1 MFNFTKKDIA
11 GFKTIG
17 LLSAVIL
24 FIILLTFGVKHYFT
38 GKIVSDW
45 SRISEEKNGQIHTDC
60 LNLFYDYQNKT
71 SEYASVIAKNKKVIS
86 AFSNQNTR
94 KTYEALYDIENTN
107 GYNIEFYN
115 SRLELFLFTGRQVN
129 PDIIELKRAIDG
141 EKFSVVKEVG
151 LYSYIIVFEPLK
163 NESGATEGVL
173 VVSSLLDINAQVQNK
188 FYSGAGIKKEIFD
201 KYHIDVILD
210 FSRTQNAALSYDTT
224 SGELTQLAIN
234 DINNK
239 KIGKLV
245 IPNLD
250 QSSYVLSVSNKFD
263 NVIGILV
270 FALNILAMYAVMLV
284 SQRTKFLIIRVLL
297 TTFVLIVSRYVWLA
311 LDFPGKLITEIGSD
325 IFSPIHFASGYAFG
339 AAKSIGELLISSII
353 LLIITIYIVVN
364 VIQYYK
370 NEFSLPGADAGKGKS
385 SAKNKDT
392 EKGKQNINSPVPLWR
407 QIIYIVCSLFVS
419 VYSIHIY
426 GLIIQSLIYNS
437 TIRFI
442 DKSDIFSITQP
453 ELIIV
458 RLVITCFSISLLMIL
473 ISSGIIILKNINQ
486 YVSPFKA
493 IRKNSA
499 LFVFAVI
506 ILVNLVISAFP
517 ESFIDISLKFNL
529 RAVVLSLAGLFT
541 LYIQRQLSFQREFRF
556 VNVVNFSFMLLACVI
571 FVPAVL
577 LNKITTQENRYL
589 EKAAKEISMQSN
601 DKISF
606 LISSTLD
613 DVTDSRDIENDISDK
628 NKSGKLAFSIWAGS
642 KFYDE
647 DLNSA
652 VFVLDTARKLISDF
666 NINSNELQSDSVISF
681 TLRSLNTKNADT
693 LIADTDE
700 ETHVDETAE
709 TENDYKDINTVNKM
723 FQLLQT
729 GEVLQNKE
737 MRFYSSIRSIEKTN
751 LRNGAL
757 ENVAG
762 YVIVASGYDAKNFLT
777 QTNMGIF
784 KNFTRD
790 NILSKLTSIPVIS
803 EYSEGELV
811 GSSNKDISK
820 SFVKSIDAFRESVK
834 DKVDKSALRFD
845 EFENVI
851 YKSFYVLSESQT
863 PNGKTE
869 KIYVVSVKV
878 NDFGLSTFYFF
889 RYLLF
894 VVLVYVIIL
903 CAYLTYKLLLY
914 ISNPA
919 KYKFF
924 KFGFREKLFASFMLA
939 SVIPIVILAI
949 YTREFVKDK
958 NEEFYRNQLISDL
971 RIVEQ
976 YIKSKASTE
985 APKPNKNNK
994 KEVVAP
1000 YSDLFDKGFSESD
1013 KNFNFYVKTK
1023 LTATTNEQLYKSDLL
1038 DTRISG
1044 NAFYNIALLK
1054 RDYFP
1059 ENQQIGDFTFIVGYK
1074 PIYDNFNNLIGIIST
1089 QSVFKQSE
1097 INQELTESLVYILG
1111 PYFTAVII
1119 LIFIV
1124 NFLSYRISNPVLK
1137 LQKAT
1142 EQLSKGNIDVQVKS
1156 NSKDEIGELVKSFNR
1171 MIKELKRSRTEL
1183 QKAEREGAWRDIAR
1197 QVAHEIKN
1205 PLTPMKLAM
1214 QHMYYAYTHGSNDFK
1229 SVIQTTNKLIID
1241 QIETLNKIATEFS
1254 NFAKL
1259 PSRNYELLDINEILS
1274 DVVKLMNT
1282 EGKIHLKADNGIYN
1296 KSVNAANK
1304 KYILGDKDEVRRAL
1318 INIIKNSMQAVDE
1331 NESREDEGSI
1341 DIETIRNNG
1350 YYSVKIKDNGV
1361 GMDMETQQK
1370 LFEPYFSTKSSGMGL
1385 GLVITKK
1392 ILDDMKA
1399 KITVNSKPGSGT
1411 EVEVRFKI
1419 EESV

>member
-17 LLSAVIL
+17 LLSAVML

-45 SRISEEKNGQIHTDC
+45 DRISGEKNSQIHTDC

-71 SEYASVIAKNKKVIS
+71 SEFAAVVSKNKRVTG
-86 AFSNQNTR
+86 AFLNQNTR
-94 KTYEALYDIENTN
+94 KTYEALYDIENLN

-129 PDIIELKRAIDG
+129 PDIIELKRAADG
-141 EKFSVVKEVG
+141 ERFSVVKEIG
-151 LYSYIIVFEPLK
+151 LYSYIIVFEPVK
-163 NESGATEGVL
+163 NEQNVTDGVII
-173 VVSSLLDINAQVQNK
+173 VSSLLDINSQVQNK
-188 FYSGAGIKKEIFD
+188 FFSGAGIKKEIFD
-201 KYHIDVILD
+201 KYHIDVLFD
-210 FSRTQNAALSYDTT
+210 FTRSQSAALSYDTA

-234 DINNK
+234 DINNN

-250 QSSYVLSVSNKFD
+250 QSSYVLSVSTKFD
-263 NVIGILV
+263 NIIGMLV
-270 FALNILAMYAVMLV
+270 FTLNILAMYAVILV
-284 SQRTKFLIIRVLL
+284 SIRTNLIIIRILL
-297 TTFVLIVSRYVWLA
+297 TATVLVVSRYVWLA
-311 LDFPGKLITEIGSD
+311 LDFPGKLFAEMGSD
-325 IFSPIHFASGYAFG
+325 IFSPIHFATGYAFG
-339 AAKSIGELLISSII
+339 AAKSIGELLISSVI
-353 LLIITIYIVVN
+353 LLIISIYTVVN
-364 VIQYYK
+364 IIQYYRK
-370 NEFSLPGADAGKGKS
+370 DAGSLKSEAPKGKENAKRRESAEQTGVKPSLHLWHQLTAVIFSLLA
-385 SAKNKDT
+385 
-392 EKGKQNINSPVPLWR
+392 
-407 QIIYIVCSLFVS
+407 S
-419 VYSIHIY
+419 VYSIHLY
-426 GLIIQSLIYNS
+426 GLIIQNLIYNS

-442 DKSDIFSITQP
+442 DKSDIFSLTQP
-453 ELIIV
+453 ELIVV
-458 RLVITCFSISLLMIL
+458 RLVITCFSISLLLIL
-473 ISSGIIILKNINQ
+473 ISCGLVILRNINQ
-486 YVSPFKA
+486 YLSPFKSV
-493 IRKNSA
+493 RKNSS
-499 LFVFAVI
+499 LFVFAMI
-506 ILVNLVISAFP
+506 IIVNLVLSVFP

-529 RAVVLSLAGLFT
+529 RAVILSLAGLFT
-541 LYIQRQLSFQREFRF
+541 LYIQRQLSFQREYRF
-556 VNVVNFSFMLLACVI
+556 VNVVNFSFLLLACII

-589 EKAAKEISMQSN
+589 EKAAKEISMQTN

-613 DVTDSRDIENDISDK
+613 DVTESPEIENDITDK
-628 NKSGKLAFSIWAGS
+628 NKFSKLAFSIWAGS

-652 VFVLDTARKLISDF
+652 VFVLDTAKKLISDF
-666 NINSNELQSDSVISF
+666 NINPNELLSDSVISF
-681 TLRSLNTKNADT
+681 TLRSLNTQNADT
-693 LIADTDE
+693 VIA
-700 ETHVDETAE
+700 ETEETAE
-709 TENDYKDINTVNKM
+709 LDENEQSEEFTDINTVNKM
-723 FQLLQT
+723 FELLQT

-737 MRFYSSIRSIEKTN
+737 MRFYSSIRPVEKTN
-751 LRNGAL
+751 LRNSGVDDA
-757 ENVAG
+757 AG

-790 NILSKLTSIPVIS
+790 NILSKLTSAPVIS
-803 EYSEGELV
+803 EFSEGELA
-811 GSSNKDISK
+811 GSSNRDVSK

-834 DKVDKSALRFD
+834 DKVDKSALRYD
-845 EFENVI
+845 EFENEI
-851 YKSFYVLSESQT
+851 YKSFYVLTENQSGST
-863 PNGKTE
+863 RTE

-889 RYLLF
+889 RFLLF
-894 VVLVYVIIL
+894 IVLIYLIMLVI
-903 CAYLTYKLLLY
+903 YLTYKLLLY
-914 ISNPA
+914 IANPE

-924 KFGFREKLFASFMLA
+924 KFGFREKLFASFLFA

-958 NEEFYRNQLISDL
+958 NEEFYSNQLISDL

-976 YIKSKASTE
+976 YIKSKTSAEVSKEKTG
-985 APKPNKNNK
+985 K
-994 KEVVAP
+994 KENVVP
-1000 YSDLFDKGFSESD
+1000 YSDLFDRGFSESD

-1023 LTATTNEQLYKSDLL
+1023 LAATTNEQLYKSDLL

-1089 QSVFKQSE
+1089 QTVFKQSE

-1124 NFLSYRISNPVLK
+1124 NFLSYRISNPILK

-1183 QKAEREGAWRDIAR
+1183 KKAEREGAWRDIAR

-1214 QHMYYAYTHGSNDFK
+1214 QHMFYAYTHGSNDFK
-1229 SVIQTTNKLIID
+1229 AIIQTTNKLIID

-1259 PSRNYELLDINEILS
+1259 PSRNYEPLDINEILG

-1282 EGKIHLKADNGIYN
+1282 DGKIHLNVNNDVIIKA
-1296 KSVNAANK
+1296 VNAAEK

-1331 NESREDEGSI
+1331 YEHRKVKGSI

-1361 GMDMETQQK
+1361 GMDEETQQQ

-1399 KITVNSKPGSGT
+1399 KINVKSKPGSGT
-1411 EVEVRFKI
+1411 EVEIRFKI
-1419 EESV
+1419 EEAT

>member
-1 MFNFTKKDIA
+1 MFNFKKMDIA

-45 SRISEEKNGQIHTDC
+45 ARISEEKNSQIHTDC
-60 LNLFYDYQNKT
+60 LNLIYDYQNKT
-71 SEYASVIAKNKKVIS
+71 SEYASVIAKNKKVVN
-86 AFSNQNTR
+86 AFLNQNTR

-107 GYNIEFYN
+107 SYNIELYN
-115 SRLELFLFTGRQVN
+115 SRLELFLFSGRQVN
-129 PDIIELKRAIDG
+129 PDILELKRALDG
-141 EKFSVVKEVG
+141 ERFSVVKEVG

-188 FYSGAGIKKEIFD
+188 FYSGSGIKKEIYD

-210 FSRTQNAALSYDTT
+210 FSRNQNAALSYDTT
-224 SGELTQLAIN
+224 SGELTQLGIN

-270 FALNILAMYAVMLV
+270 FALNILAMYAVILV

-297 TTFVLIVSRYVWLA
+297 TMFVLIVSRYVWLA
-311 LDFPGKLITEIGSD
+311 LDFPGKLITEMGSD

-339 AAKSIGELLISSII
+339 TAKSIGELLISSII

-370 NEFSLPGADAGKGKS
+370 NEFSLPASDAGKMKDTGKS
-385 SAKNKDT
+385 KDT
-392 EKGKQNINSPVPLWR
+392 DKVKQEMNSTVALWR
-407 QIIYIVCSLFVS
+407 QIIYVVCSLFVS

-473 ISSGIIILKNINQ
+473 ISSGIIIIKNINQ

-499 LFVFAVI
+499 LFVFAAI
-506 ILVNLVISAFP
+506 ILINIIISAFP

-613 DVTDSRDIENDISDK
+613 DVTDSPDIENAITDK
-628 NKSGKLAFSIWAGS
+628 NKSAKLAFSIWAGS

-652 VFVLDTARKLISDF
+652 VFVLDTAKNLISDF
-666 NINSNELQSDSVISF
+666 NINSNELLSDSVISF

-700 ETHVDETAE
+700 EAQMEETAQN
-709 TENDYKDINTVNKM
+709 ENSYKDINTVNKM

-737 MRFYSSIRSIEKTN
+737 MRFYSSIRPIEKTN

-790 NILSKLTSIPVIS
+790 NILSKLTSIPVIT
-803 EYSEGELV
+803 EFSEGELV
-811 GSSNKDISK
+811 GSSNKDVSK
-820 SFVKSIDAFRESVK
+820 SFLKSIDAFRESVK
-834 DKVDKSALRFD
+834 DKVDKSALRYD

-851 YKSFYVLSESQT
+851 YKSFYVLSDN
-863 PNGKTE
+863 PAAGGKTE

-894 VVLVYVIIL
+894 IVLVYVIIL
-903 CAYLTYKLLLY
+903 SIYLLYKLLLY
-914 ISNPA
+914 ISNPDR
-919 KYKFF
+919 YKFF

-985 APKPNKNNK
+985 SPKPNKNSK
-994 KEVVAP
+994 KEVVP

-1023 LTATTNEQLYKSDLL
+1023 LAATTNEQLYKSDLL

-1089 QSVFKQSE
+1089 QTVFKQSE

-1171 MIKELKRSRTEL
+1171 MIKELKRSRAEL
-1183 QKAEREGAWRDIAR
+1183 KKAEREGAWRDIAR

-1229 SVIQTTNKLIID
+1229 QIIKSTNKLIID

-1282 EGKIHLKADNGIYN
+1282 EGKIHLKTDNDILN
-1296 KSVNAANK
+1296 KSVNTANR

-1331 NESREDEGSI
+1331 NESRKDEGSVE
-1341 DIETIRNNG
+1341 IETIRYNG

-1361 GMDMETQQK
+1361 GMDEETQQK

-1399 KITVNSKPGSGT
+1399 KITVNSKPGRGT
-1411 EVEVRFKI
+1411 EVEVRFKM
-1419 EESV
+1419 EEMV